1 MGFLIGFFCLI
12 VGFAGVWFDFSA
24 DPFAAQPSPAW
35 FDLGIA
41 GIAIAVL
48 GFIVQMW
55 PRRRI
60 ARKGPQTA

>member
-1 MGFLIGFFCLI
+1 MGFLIGILGLVIGF
-12 VGFAGVWFDFSA
+12 VGFLFDFSA

-35 FDLGIA
+35 FDLGVA
-41 GIAIAVL
+41 GIAIAII

-60 ARKGPQTA
+60 APKGPQAA